1 MKHDRNLLKA
11 KQLPQ
16 FRTFLDAAGFQV
28 RDGKGDF
35 EVLQVKVG
43 PNMWAVINRNAQGE
57 LSTHPELR
65 TLINR
70 FKSGPAN
77 PEVTNNHPVH
87 NNFKAFHRSLCER
100 FGYVHDPEFWWRDT
114 ISLEEHIAQQVAK
127 PAPAERDAF
136 LEDLRDDIAMHAL
149 QGLLAYT
156 GDESRGNYHTNST
169 PADTAE
175 MAYRYADAM
184 LEARKVRA

>member
-16 FRTFLDAAGFQV
+16 FRVFLDAAGFEV

-70 FKSGPAN
+70 FKAGPAN
-77 PEVTNNHPVH
+77 PEVTRNHPIH

-114 ISLEEHIAQQVAK
+114 ISLEEHIASQLTK
-127 PAPAERDAF
+127 PAPTDSF
-136 LEDLRDDIAMHAL
+136 LEDLRDDFAMRAMQGYLANSWQAKELDAL
-149 QGLLAYT
+149 G
-156 GDESRGNYHTNST
+156 ESSAQQMATV
-169 PADTAE
+169 AE
-175 MAYRYADAM
+175 ISYAMADAM
-184 LEARKVRA
+184 LKARKA